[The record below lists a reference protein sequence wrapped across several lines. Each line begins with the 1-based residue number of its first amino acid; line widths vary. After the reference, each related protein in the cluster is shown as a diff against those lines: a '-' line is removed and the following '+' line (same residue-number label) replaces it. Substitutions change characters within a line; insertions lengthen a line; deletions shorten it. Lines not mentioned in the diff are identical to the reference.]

1 MEEKNNENKI
11 VTPTDEDVREE
22 LQSCKLLSK
31 FVSLCLDSQLMV
43 DFCPNWT

>member
-11 VTPTDEDVREE
+11 VTLTEDVREE
-22 LQSCKLLSK
+22 LQSCELLSK